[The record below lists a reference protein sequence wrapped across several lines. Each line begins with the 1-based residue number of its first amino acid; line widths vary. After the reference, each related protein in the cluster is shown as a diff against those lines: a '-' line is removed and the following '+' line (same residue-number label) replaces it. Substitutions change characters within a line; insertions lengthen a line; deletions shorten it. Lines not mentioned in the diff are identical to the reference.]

1 MTPDRS
7 PFRRWKSRPAVRS
20 FTRPTPEPV
29 EAPRTSATPEAEL
42 YTLEVAYAAVMSRRR
57 KLVKRVV
64 LGVVLVPLLL
74 IAAFILRATVFAP
87 TFDVPSIRET
97 STYQDRALL
106 DRAWALP
113 VARTYDHRVVSQSN
127 GSVCGPSSL
136 ANILRSLGD
145 PAATQDSV
153 LEGSGKCGSGI
164 CFMGLTLD
172 EVSELVRRK
181 GRKVTVIRDLDLT
194 AFRGVMKR
202 TNDPTRRFLV
212 NFHRGLLFG
221 KGTGHHSPIAG
232 YLEAE
237 DLVFV
242 LDVNEKFGPWL
253 VPTERLFE
261 AMDSVDSSSGKKRG
275 LLEIE

>member
-1 MTPDRS
+1 
-7 PFRRWKSRPAVRS
+7 
-20 FTRPTPEPV
+20 
-29 EAPRTSATPEAEL
+29 
-42 YTLEVAYAAVMSRRR
+42 MSRR
-57 KLVKRVV
+57 KKIVKRVAI
-64 LGVVLVPLLL
+64 GVVLVPLLL
-74 IAAFILRATVFAP
+74 FVAIILRGTVFAP
-87 TFDVPSIRET
+87 TFDVPSIKDT
-97 STYQDRALL
+97 SAYQAPALI

-113 VARTYDHRVVSQSN
+113 VAKTYDHRVVAQSN

-136 ANILRSLGD
+136 ANIFRSLGD
-145 PAATQDSV
+145 ASASQDTV
-153 LEGSGKCGSGI
+153 LDGSGKCGTGI
-164 CFMGLTLD
+164 CFLGLTLD
-172 EVSELVRRK
+172 EVGELVRRK
-181 GRKVTVIRDLDLT
+181 GRKVTVLRDLDLA
-194 AFRGVMKR
+194 AFREQMKR
-202 TNDPTRRFLV
+202 TNDPARRFMI

-253 VPTERLFE
+253 VSTERLFK

>member
-1 MTPDRS
+1 
-7 PFRRWKSRPAVRS
+7 
-20 FTRPTPEPV
+20 
-29 EAPRTSATPEAEL
+29 
-42 YTLEVAYAAVMSRRR
+42 MSRRR
-57 KLVKRVV
+57 KIVKRVV
-64 LGVVLVPLLL
+64 IGIVLVPLLL
-74 IAAFILRATVFAP
+74 VVAVILRGTVFAP
-87 TFDVPSIRET
+87 TFDVPSIKDT
-97 STYQDRALL
+97 SAYQDPALV

-113 VARTYDHRVVSQSN
+113 VAKTYDHRVVSQSN

-136 ANILRSLGD
+136 ANIFRSLGEGS
-145 PAATQDSV
+145 ASQDTV
-153 LEGSGKCGSGI
+153 LAGSGKCGTGI

-172 EVSELVRRK
+172 EVAELVRRK
-181 GRKVTVIRDLDLT
+181 GRKVTVVRDLDLA
-194 AFRGVMKR
+194 AFRAQMKR
-202 TNDPTRRFLV
+202 TNDPTRRFMI

-253 VPTERLFE
+253 VSTERLFK

>member
-1 MTPDRS
+1 
-7 PFRRWKSRPAVRS
+7 
-20 FTRPTPEPV
+20 
-29 EAPRTSATPEAEL
+29 
-42 YTLEVAYAAVMSRRR
+42 MSRRGR
-57 KLVKRVV
+57 IVRRIVVGVIVVPILLV
-64 LGVVLVPLLL
+64 
-74 IAAFILRATVFAP
+74 IAVILRGTVFAP
-87 TFDVPSIRET
+87 TFDVPSIKATR
-97 STYQDRALL
+97 TYQDPALI

-113 VARTYDHRVVSQSN
+113 VAKTYDHRVVSQSN

-145 PAATQDSV
+145 TSSTQDTV
-153 LEGSGKCGSGI
+153 LDGSGKCATGI

-181 GRKVTVIRDLDLT
+181 GRKVTVIRDLDLAT
-194 AFRGVMKR
+194 FRDHLKR
-202 TNDPTRRFLV
+202 TNDPTRRFMV

-232 YLEAE
+232 YLEGE

-242 LDVNEKFGPWL
+242 LDVNDKFGPWL
-253 VPTERLFE
+253 VPTERLFK
-261 AMDSVDSSSGKKRG
+261 AMDSLDSSCGKKRG